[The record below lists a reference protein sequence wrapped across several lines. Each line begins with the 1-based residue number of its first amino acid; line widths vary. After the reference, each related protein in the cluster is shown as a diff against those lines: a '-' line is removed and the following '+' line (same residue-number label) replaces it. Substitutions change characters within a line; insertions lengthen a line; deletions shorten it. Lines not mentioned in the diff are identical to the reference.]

1 MIKVDRSFVQ
11 GVEGDARD
19 AAITANLAS
28 LAHALGVVAIAEGIE
43 SHGQLTAVQELG
55 CDHAQGYFFAHPMP
69 GADLARV
76 LSGENV
82 DVAASA

>member
-1 MIKVDRSFVQ
+1 VQ

-19 AAITANLAS
+19 GAITANLAS

-43 SHGQLTAVQELG
+43 SHGQLTAVQKLG